1 MIDKDLIYSIDNEQ
15 VAKSFLRANAILDTH
30 KRIQVAISGGADSD
44 CMLDIIEKVKTEK
57 NELHYV
63 FFNTGVEYQATLK
76 HLDYL
81 ETKYKIKIDR
91 IKAEKPIPQ
100 CIHEYGIPFLSKYVS
115 GMIEPLQKA
124 GFKFEDKPYEE
135 LLEEY
140 KGKNLNSYL
149 KWWCNLYGTDDKF
162 YTCMN
167 NIAYYPMLKEFLVSS
182 PPQFRISAKCCTYAK
197 KHPAKRLAKET
208 QCDLVCTG
216 IRKSEGGVRAMAYKS
231 CFVDSNDNSADKYMP
246 LFWWHDN
253 DKKYYEEKFDIKHSD
268 CYEKYGFTRTGCVG
282 CPFAYDIED
291 NLERIKMFEPKL
303 YKACINMFNASYEY
317 KREFKKFRAD
327 KKRTMYGQMD
337 FMDDL
342 QNGLDEQ
349 GGIDD

>member
-15 VAKSFLRANAILDTH
+15 VAKSFLRANAIFDTH
-30 KRIQVAISGGADSD
+30 KRIQVSISGGADSD

-182 PPQFRISAKCCTYAK
+182 PPPIQNLSKMLYICQEASSKAIGKGNPMRFGMHR
-197 KHPAKRLAKET
+197 
-208 QCDLVCTG
+208 
-216 IRKSEGGVRAMAYKS
+216 
-231 CFVDSNDNSADKYMP
+231 
-246 LFWWHDN
+246 
-253 DKKYYEEKFDIKHSD
+253 DKKVRGRCK
-268 CYEKYGFTRTGCVG
+268 G
-282 CPFAYDIED
+282 
-291 NLERIKMFEPKL
+291 
-303 YKACINMFNASYEY
+303 
-317 KREFKKFRAD
+317 
-327 KKRTMYGQMD
+327 
-337 FMDDL
+337 
-342 QNGLDEQ
+342 NGL
-349 GGIDD
+349 